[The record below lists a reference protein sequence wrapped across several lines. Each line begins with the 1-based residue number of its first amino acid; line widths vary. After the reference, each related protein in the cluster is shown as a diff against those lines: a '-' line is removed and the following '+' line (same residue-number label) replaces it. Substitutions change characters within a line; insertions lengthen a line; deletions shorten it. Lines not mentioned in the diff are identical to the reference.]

1 MKVTVVY
8 DKITMKLIPFFIDE
22 RSGEVIITSTDKNL
36 NHDNLIVSNV
46 DPRRLNLFDGYL
58 LKEGEIYSEE
68 KS

>member
-8 DKITMKLIPFFIDE
+8 DKITMKLITFFIDE